1 MVVGGMDSLRGEETG
16 QELEQE
22 IEKVKMRNHRLV
34 SALAIA
40 IWLVITI
47 MDVASL
53 VFAGLGKA

>member
-1 MVVGGMDSLRGEETG
+1 MESLEGEETG
-16 QELEQE
+16 QELEE
-22 IEKVKMRNHRLV
+22 EVEKVKMRNHRLV
-34 SALAIA
+34 SALAIT